1 MLLSRQ
7 ASYIAQMEKQLDEQ
21 NASDLL
27 RRLQDRERDVEHL
40 RARLETESAPK
51 YEVEKLRR
59 NLGYRQ

>member
-1 MLLSRQ
+1 
-7 ASYIAQMEKQLDEQ
+7 MEKQLDEQ